1 MPVRFLNATF
11 GKLLEF
17 TKLTED
23 RAVQGRTLVSLQNIY
38 PAQALLGGTDI
49 HTLAKQ
55 MGNNDTAGQEAL
67 NAKHSQPPS
76 PQLIKVA
83 LRA

>member
-1 MPVRFLNATF
+1 MLINGFMADGGRAIWYLSNWLRFLQF
-11 GKLLEF
+11 IGQLRLE
-17 TKLTED
+17 
-23 RAVQGRTLVSLQNIY
+23 S
-38 PAQALLGGTDI
+38 
-49 HTLAKQ
+49 
-55 MGNNDTAGQEAL
+55 QEAL

>member
-1 MPVRFLNATF
+1 MFIGHEQLRLP
-11 GKLLEF
+11 
-17 TKLTED
+17 
-23 RAVQGRTLVSLQNIY
+23 
-38 PAQALLGGTDI
+38 
-49 HTLAKQ
+49 
-55 MGNNDTAGQEAL
+55 GQEAL